1 MKRILLTILRPEIFT
16 GTARGNGS
24 AGKFLL

>member
-24 AGKFLL
+24 AGKFIS